1 MSRLLL
7 VLVLFGSFAVAQ
19 PAANDIDVSEVEVS
33 EAALSGSAEVADS
46 AVATWLEQDTREARE
61 QILAVGSDVD
71 EVCRRLESFVLSPP
85 PPTGTSVTFEDRQVL
100 EATDTSAL
108 YSYPASFD
116 NNGLAIVEA
125 RLSKENGVWQA
136 EQVGINLSAS
146 AESLNSM
153 SSTVQSPFSYVFF
166 SLFSV
171 ALLVLLFRPGSLI
184 RRWLTEGVGYLREHR
199 GATIFSL
206 LFFYGSFVAGY
217 AAGTT
222 LSDVCSAAMQNYIVQ
237 SLDSLGIVDAVT
249 SQNTAR
255 LATAIFFQNFTFGAF
270 ATTFIPA
277 SLLAIPA
284 YLFNGPRLF
293 FLAMFIG
300 DRGLGGPFGATL
312 SIILYIVELL
322 AYALVA
328 AGGSMMLIT
337 LIREGFSG
345 LSRGYRKLIMMLPLA
360 MLILVIGAWY
370 EAAIIHLFS

>member
-1 MSRLLL
+1 MNRLILL
-7 VLVLFGSFAVAQ
+7 ILLGCSFVLAQ
-19 PAANDIDVSEVEVS
+19 PATDETLDEAVS
-33 EAALSGSAEVADS
+33 EAALSGAAEVADS
-46 AVATWLEQDTREARE
+46 AVAAWLEQDAREARE
-61 QILAVGSDVD
+61 QILAVGDDID
-71 EVCRRLESFVLSPP
+71 EVCRSLEAFVLSPP
-85 PPTGTSVTFEDRQVL
+85 PPAGTSVTFEDRQLL
-100 EATDTSAL
+100 EASDESAL

-116 NNGLAIVEA
+116 SDVALVEA

-136 EQVGINLSAS
+136 EQVGLDLSAS
-146 AESLNSM
+146 ADSLNSM
-153 SSTVQSPFSYVFF
+153 SSTVQSPFSYAFF
-166 SLFSV
+166 SVFSLT
-171 ALLVLLFRPGSLI
+171 LLVLMFRPGSLI
-184 RRWLTEGVGYLREHR
+184 RRWLSEGVSYLREHR

-217 AAGTT
+217 AAGTN
-222 LSDVCSAAMQNYIVQ
+222 LPQVCGEALQNYLTQ
-237 SLDSLGIVDAVT
+237 SLDSLGIIDAVT
-249 SQNTAR
+249 SRNTAR

-300 DRGLGGPFGATL
+300 DRGLGSPFGATL

-345 LSRGYRKLIMMLPLA
+345 LSRGYRKLLMMLPLA